1 MKKEYTYFIRK
12 LYNKKTIKKLDD
24 KIKMLGS
31 KNKLTAEK
39 FLFIRI
45 LFMILIF
52 GLSLLCLKNIFYAL
66 AIAIIYYFSFIYIID
81 YSINKRSRVLE
92 SDALLFF
99 EVLSLALES
108 GKDLV
113 SALEITTSSI
123 DSNLSKEFK
132 QVLYEIKFGKSLTE
146 ALVSLKKRLPSDNL
160 KNVVVNMIN
169 CYSTGG
175 NLVNGL
181 TEQVEYIRSIKKM
194 EIKEKINRLPI
205 EISVVSVVFV
215 VPMILLLILGPV
227 LLEYFLN
234 I

>member
-1 MKKEYTYFIRK
+1 MFK
-12 LYNKKTIKKLDD
+12 
-24 KIKMLGS
+24 
-31 KNKLTAEK
+31 
-39 FLFIRI
+39 
-45 LFMILIF
+45 
-52 GLSLLCLKNIFYAL
+52 
-66 AIAIIYYFSFIYIID
+66 
-81 YSINKRSRVLE
+81 KRSRVLE

-194 EIKEKINRLPI
+194 EIKEKIIRLPL